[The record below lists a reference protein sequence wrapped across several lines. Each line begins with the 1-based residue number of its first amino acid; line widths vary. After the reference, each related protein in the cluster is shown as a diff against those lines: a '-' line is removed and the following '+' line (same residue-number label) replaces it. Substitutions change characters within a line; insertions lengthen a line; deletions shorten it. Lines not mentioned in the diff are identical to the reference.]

1 MTLEAKPPQFSASIG
16 EDALAGLPLLQAA
29 TESAAN
35 AIAIT
40 DRTGVM
46 WRELLRGRQWQG
58 RLINR
63 RKDGTEYVHNV
74 SISPVRASGGE
85 ITHFISIRQDCA
97 APVRSTEGLP
107 SQTTEITTAAGR
119 VACGIASDLNGLLNV
134 INRNTES
141 LLNEPELPVE
151 ASECSGRIAHAG
163 EQAATLA
170 GWLLAFSRR
179 QMQQFREIDLN
190 GLILGLKRHLQG
202 ILPQD
207 IELRI
212 ALEPTLGSVSADE
225 NALEEAL
232 IHLVVNA
239 RDAMPEGGRLTL
251 ETASV
256 RQQGNNDSENAARDY
271 VLLRVTDTGVGM
283 DAFVQSR
290 VFEPFFT
297 TKPVTP
303 TAGLGLSAV
312 YGIVKQAGGW
322 VSVYTEKGAG
332 SSIEIFLPCSDRA

>member
-1 MTLEAKPPQFSASIG
+1 MTPEAKPPESLAAIG
-16 EDALAGLPLLQAA
+16 GDPLSDFPLLQAA
-29 TESAAN
+29 TENAAN
-35 AIAIT
+35 TIAIT
-40 DRTGVM
+40 DRTGVL
-46 WRELLRGRQWQG
+46 WRELLRGHSWQG

-63 RKDGTEYVHNV
+63 RKDGTEYARNV
-74 SISPVRASGGE
+74 TISPVRASSGE

-97 APVRSTEGLP
+97 APAPSAEGLP

-119 VACGIASDLNGLLNV
+119 VACGIATDLNGLLNV

-141 LLNEPELPVE
+141 LLKAPELPGV
-151 ASECSGRIAHAG
+151 ASECTDRIARAG

-179 QMQQFREIDLN
+179 QTQQFRDIDLN
-190 GLILGLKRHLQG
+190 GLILGLKRHLQA

-225 NALEEAL
+225 NSLEEAL

-256 RQQGNNDSENAARDY
+256 RQQRHNESENAARDY
-271 VLLRVTDTGVGM
+271 VLLRVTDTGLGM
-283 DAFVQSR
+283 DAFVESR
-290 VFEPFFT
+290 LFEPFFT

-322 VSVYTEKGAG
+322 ISVYTEKGAG
-332 SSIEIFLPCSDRA
+332 SSIEIFLPRSDGA